1 MSGNSTPAA
10 KGWGRIAEDR
20 QMRLRFWI
28 GLVAAI
34 VVGAGAVVGAILTYN
49 HDENEFHSR
58 QKEEAVRAA
67 RQAQSVGALSVGE
80 LAAAAAFIKA
90 DGSLSKHEFAI
101 IGQSLVSENVLH
113 AAAFVDVVHQSE
125 RAEYER
131 EQGLQIE
138 ERGPNGQLVRAKQ
151 RPIYYPLTYTASH
164 DDQLAAQA
172 RGFDV
177 GTDPARAPYL
187 MRAADNGRATTTGVI
202 PLLIGGTGINV
213 YRAVY
218 RDGAPIATEAQRR
231 RALVGFAAGSFLLK
245 DLASAA
251 VTTLPNDVT
260 AQLQIADHT
269 VVGPQEALEDP
280 ARAQIKIADRTWL
293 LVVHDPDR
301 PNVSVPILF
310 GAAGIALAAV
320 LGSLIYVWSREERM
334 RKLKREADEDVLSG
348 LRTRRRFEEEV
359 RAAMARASRD
369 STTGALLM
377 LDLDHFKSVNDSYG
391 HPAGD
396 RLIKEVAAVLRRRTR
411 EGDVLGRIG
420 GDEFAVALPSCRPE
434 EANVVAEAIVS
445 AIRGHQPEDPEVRTV
460 TVSVG
465 VALFGIDPLMSYTTL
480 VSEADTAMYAAKDAG
495 GDGFRVFHPDALQMH
510 TGGQLN

>member
-1 MSGNSTPAA
+1 MG
-10 KGWGRIAEDR
+10 
-20 QMRLRFWI
+20 
-28 GLVAAI
+28 
-34 VVGAGAVVGAILTYN
+34 
-49 HDENEFHSR
+49 
-58 QKEEAVRAA
+58 
-67 RQAQSVGALSVGE
+67 QA
-80 LAAAAAFIKA
+80 
-90 DGSLSKHEFAI
+90 
-101 IGQSLVSENVLH
+101 LVSENVLH

-125 RAEYER
+125 RARYER
-131 EQGLQIE
+131 NQGFPIV
-138 ERGPNGQLVRAKQ
+138 ERGPDGQLVRAK
-151 RPIYYPLTYTASH
+151 RRAVYYPLTYTASH

-187 MRAADNGRATTTGVI
+187 MRAADEGRATATGVL

-218 RDGAPIATEAQRR
+218 RDGAPMETVAERR
-231 RALVGFAAGSFLLK
+231 RALIGFAAGSFLLK

-251 VTTLPNDVT
+251 VGTLPNDIT
-260 AQLQIADHT
+260 TQLQVGDHT
-269 VVGPQEALEDP
+269 VVGPQGALEDP

-293 LVVHDPDR
+293 LIVHDPDR
-301 PNVSVPILF
+301 PDVSVPILF

-334 RKLKREADEDVLSG
+334 RKLQREADEDSLSG

-359 RAAMARASRD
+359 RAAMARARRD
-369 STTGALLM
+369 GTTGALLM
-377 LDLDHFKSVNDSYG
+377 LDLDDFKSVNDSHG

-411 EGDVLGRIG
+411 EGDVLGRLG
-420 GDEFAVALPSCRPE
+420 GDEFAVALPSCRPD
-434 EANVVAEAIVS
+434 EAGVVAEAIVG
-445 AIRGHQPEDPEVRTV
+445 AIRGHQSDDPDVASV

-465 VALFGIDPLMSYTTL
+465 VALFGGDPLMSYVTL

-495 GDGFRVFHPDALQMH
+495 GDGFRLFHPDALRVE

>member
-1 MSGNSTPAA
+1 M
-10 KGWGRIAEDR
+10 
-20 QMRLRFWI
+20 QMRVRFWI

-34 VVGAGAVVGAILTYN
+34 VVGAGAVIGAILTYN
-49 HDENEFHSR
+49 HDEGEFHSR

-90 DGSLSKHEFAI
+90 DGSLSKHEFKV
-101 IGQSLVSENVLH
+101 IGRALVNENVLR
-113 AAAFVDVVHQSE
+113 AAAFVDVVSQAE
-125 RAEYER
+125 RPEWER
-131 EQGLQIE
+131 EQGVQIE
-138 ERGPNGQLVRAKQ
+138 ERGPNGKLVRAKS
-151 RPIYYPLTYTASH
+151 RPVYYPLTYTASN
-164 DDQLAAQA
+164 DAELATQA
-172 RGFDV
+172 HGFDI
-177 GTDPARAPYL
+177 GTDPARGPYL
-187 MRAADNGRATTTGVI
+187 QRAADDGRATATGVI
-202 PLLIGGTGINV
+202 PLLVGGTGINV

-218 RDGAPIATEAQRR
+218 RDGAPTDTVAERR
-231 RALVGFAAGSFLLK
+231 RALIGFAAGSFLLK

-269 VVGPQEALEDP
+269 VVGPQGDLEDP

-293 LVVHDPDR
+293 LIVHAPDR
-301 PNVSVPILF
+301 PDVSVPILF

-320 LGSLIYVWSREERM
+320 LGSLIYVWSREERL
-334 RKLKREADEDVLSG
+334 RRLQREADEDSLSG

-377 LDLDHFKSVNDSYG
+377 LDLDHFKSINDSYG

-396 RLIKEVAAVLRRRTR
+396 QLIREVAAVLRRRTR
-411 EGDVLGRIG
+411 EGDVLGRLG
-420 GDEFAVALPSCRPE
+420 GDEFAVALPSCRPD
-434 EANVVAEAIVS
+434 EASVVAEAIVS
-445 AIRGHQPEDPEVRTV
+445 AIRGHEPEDPKVGTV
-460 TVSVG
+460 TASVG
-465 VALFGIDPLMSYTTL
+465 VALFGIDPLMSYATL

-495 GDGFRVFHPDALQMH
+495 GNDFRVFHSDALRVH
-510 TGGQLN
+510 TEGRLN

>member
-1 MSGNSTPAA
+1 
-10 KGWGRIAEDR
+10 
-20 QMRLRFWI
+20 MRLRFWI
-28 GLVAAI
+28 GLLAAI
-34 VVGAGAVVGAILTYN
+34 VVGAGAVVGAILTYQ
-49 HDENEFHSR
+49 HDESEFHSR

-90 DGSLSKHEFAI
+90 DGSLSRHEFKV
-101 IGQSLVSENVLH
+101 IGHALVTENVLQ
-113 AAAFVDVVHQSE
+113 AAAFIDVVRGSE
-125 RAEYER
+125 RARYER
-131 EQGLQIE
+131 IQGFPIV
-138 ERGPNGQLVRAKQ
+138 ERGPDGKLTRAKE
-151 RPIYYPLTYTASH
+151 RAIYYPLTYTASH
-164 DDQLAAQA
+164 DDQLAGQA
-172 RGFDV
+172 RGFDL
-177 GTDPARAPYL
+177 GTDPARAPFL
-187 MRAADNGRATTTGVI
+187 SEAAADGRATATGVI

-218 RDGAPIATEAQRR
+218 RDGAPTATEAERR

-251 VTTLPNDVT
+251 VTTLPDNVT
-260 AQLQIADHT
+260 AQLQVAHHT
-269 VVGPQEALEDP
+269 VVGPQGALEDP
-280 ARAQIKIADRTWL
+280 SQAQIKIADRTWL

-301 PNVSVPILF
+301 PDVSVPVLF

-320 LGSLIYVWSREERM
+320 LGSLVYVWSREERI
-334 RKLKREADEDVLSG
+334 RKLQREADEDSLSG

-396 RLIKEVAAVLRRRTR
+396 RLIREVAAVLRRRTR
-411 EGDVLGRIG
+411 EGDVLGRLG
-420 GDEFAVALPSCRPE
+420 GDEFAVALPSCRPD
-434 EANVVAEAIVS
+434 EATVVAEAIV
-445 AIRGHQPEDPEVRTV
+445 AAVRRHQPEDPEVGTV

-465 VALFGIDPLMSYTTL
+465 VAFFGIDPSMSYATL
-480 VSEADTAMYAAKDAG
+480 ISEADTAMYAAKDAG
-495 GDGFRVFHPDALQMH
+495 GDGYRVFHPDALRLH
-510 TGGQLN
+510 THGPIGGRLN